1 MALWYMRVHRMTTPP
16 AVGLLA
22 ATLRT
27 ARKCRG
33 LSIVRLAALANVS
46 PRLISELERGI
57 RANVSF
63 ETAMRLLQLVD
74 VAVTFD
80 SRPASSDDA
89 ARTRAEQRRRSWS
102 GRKTTLATQ
111 APPSHSPDAV
121 ERLTAVARASRVVAG
136 FQAAYRKTAGSR
148 ASKPVE

>member
-1 MALWYMRVHRMTTPP
+1 MALWYMHIHGVTTPP

-27 ARKCRG
+27 ARKGRG

-63 ETAMRLLQLVD
+63 DTAMRLLQLVD

-89 ARTRAEQRRRSWS
+89 VRTRAEHRRRS
-102 GRKTTLATQ
+102 
-111 APPSHSPDAV
+111 
-121 ERLTAVARASRVVAG
+121 
-136 FQAAYRKTAGSR
+136 
-148 ASKPVE
+148 